1 MRCDLE
7 NQIRGVLKTFGLV
20 VGKSPSRLV
29 KRAYE
34 LVADELAEKPD
45 FASLVESLLAPFGQ
59 RPNGR

>member
-1 MRCDLE
+1 
-7 NQIRGVLKTFGLV
+7 
-20 VGKSPSRLV
+20 V

-45 FASLVESLLAPFGQ
+45 FANLVESLLAPFGQ